1 MALTKNTG
9 IDKIE
14 IVGEYKSIQIRE
26 VIVIEEDGVELS
38 RSFHRYSLSP
48 GIDLTNQPQ
57 DIIDIANIIW
67 TDKIKADFEKSNEQ
81 NII

>member
-1 MALTKNTG
+1 MALTKNTE